1 VSDLQRHVGKFYG
14 KYSGEVTDNADTDF
28 FGRIKVKVPAVFGAA
43 VEVRARPC
51 FPAAHFFVPA
61 VGDKVWVEFEG
72 GDTRYPLWVGAWY
85 PQGKSPKEAQ
95 ISPPDNRV
103 IQTPSGHTIQI
114 MDKAGEEK
122 IVIKHKGNSFVT
134 IDKDGSILIGN
145 QKGSLLALDSK
156 NEHALLAEQHGNVI
170 VADKTGV
177 TVKQK
182 SGAAVLQ
189 MTDDTIVL
197 GAAKIV
203 LNGSVVCGDA
213 KKLPHPVLLLDPS
226 TLSQL
231 AIFLMGHV
239 HATAL
244 GPSGPPTPPGPVLTP
259 GTGVGVSSTVSAQ

>member
-1 VSDLQRHVGKFYG
+1 VDDLQRHAGKFYG

-28 FGRIKVKVPAVFGAA
+28 FGRIKVKVPAVFGAD
-43 VEVRARPC
+43 VDVRARPC
-51 FPAAHFFVPA
+51 FAAAHFFVPPI
-61 VGDKVWVEFEG
+61 GEKVWVEFEA
-72 GDTRYPLWVGAWY
+72 GDTRYPLWVGTWY
-85 PQGKSPKEAQ
+85 PQGKSPTDAQ

-114 MDKAGEEK
+114 MDKAGDEK

-156 NEHALLAEQHGNVI
+156 NEHALLAEQHGNLI
-170 VADKTGV
+170 LADKSGV

-182 SGAAVLQ
+182 SGGTVLQ

-197 GAAKIV
+197 GAANVI
-203 LNGSVVCGDA
+203 LNGSVVCGDPL
-213 KKLPHPVLLLDPS
+213 KPPFPLLMLDPA
-226 TLSQL
+226 TLSML
-231 AIFLMGHV
+231 TAFFMGHV

-244 GPSGPPTPPGPVLTP
+244 GPSGPPTPPGPTLAP
-259 GTGVGVSSTVSAQ
+259 GAGQSSTVSAQ